1 MDGTSTGRVPWLRG
15 LAVWLVFVLVE
26 SAHGVA
32 RGLWLE
38 PRVGAETAGRIGFA
52 VGTFISVAIPILCA
66 RWLGA
71 RTLRQCLLVGA
82 LWVAATLAFE
92 VALGR
97 WARGFSWERIAE
109 EYRVDRGALMPY
121 GLVVLGLMPW
131 IAARVRG
138 LR

>member
-1 MDGTSTGRVPWLRG
+1 MHDASSRSVPWLRAI
-15 LAVWLVFVLVE
+15 AVWALFIAVE
-26 SAHGVA
+26 SAHGAA

-38 PRVGAETAGRIGFA
+38 PRVGAELANRVGFV
-52 VGTFISVAIPILCA
+52 VGTALAVAIPILCA

-71 RTLRQCLLVGA
+71 RTTRQCLRVGA
-82 LWVAATLAFE
+82 LWFAATLAFE

-97 WARGFSWERIAE
+97 HARGWSWPRIAD

-121 GLVVLGLMPW
+121 GLLVLAAMPW

>member
-1 MDGTSTGRVPWLRG
+1 MHDTSSRPVPWLRAI
-15 LAVWLVFVLVE
+15 AVWFLFIAVE
-26 SAHGVA
+26 SAHGTA

-38 PRVGAETAGRIGFA
+38 PRVGAELAGRIGFV
-52 VGTFISVAIPILCA
+52 VGTAICVTIPILCA

-71 RTLRQCLLVGA
+71 RTTRQCLLVGA
-82 LWVAATLAFE
+82 LWLAATLAFE

-97 WARGFSWERIAE
+97 YARGFSWERIAD

-121 GLVVLGLMPW
+121 GLLVLALMPW
-131 IAARVRG
+131 IAARLRG